1 MKTFD
6 FKFRI
11 ADTSRAGAL
20 TKMNALTKLASEL
33 DARTLQALADNGP
46 DLFRNPATSPIIKS
60 YLDLQ

>member
-11 ADTSRAGAL
+11 AARRRADAL
-20 TKMNALTKLASEL
+20 NKMNALSKLASEL
-33 DARTLQALADNGP
+33 DAQTLQALADNGP

-60 YLDLQ
+60 YLNLK